1 MSKLTKKDIIKELH
15 IRSGLSQRLLST
27 FVDLLLEEI
36 KRELDLGREVKISGF
51 GTFGVKK
58 TKARP
63 GRNPKTGEVVTIP
76 PFRKVY
82 FHLSPSLRKELHN
95 EKGK

>member
-1 MSKLTKKDIIKELH
+1 MAKLTKKEIIRELH
-15 IRSGLSQRLLST
+15 IRSGLSQRLLGT
-27 FVDLLLEEI
+27 LIDHLLEEI
-36 KRELDLGREVKISGF
+36 KKELDLGREVKISGF

-58 TKARP
+58 TRVRP
-63 GRNPKTGEVVTIP
+63 GRNPKTGEVVMIS

-82 FHLSPSLRKELHN
+82 FHLSPSIRKELHN